1 MRVFLIILAVLLF
14 LSLAR
19 LLSSNG
25 GVGEVLSLQSRLA
38 ELETQVEERQNTNA
52 LLKQEVLDLQ
62 SGDTALET
70 IARQRLGMV
79 AKDEVFVQLLELKP
93 SNIAAPSPDQ
103 SATPVIENPQPIS
116 RIHND

>member
-1 MRVFLIILAVLLF
+1 MRVFLIILTVLLF

-25 GVGEVLSLQSRLA
+25 GLGEFLSLQSRLA
-38 ELETQVEERQNTNA
+38 EIETQVETRQNTNA

-62 SGDTALET
+62 SGDTAIET

-79 AKDEVFVQLLELKP
+79 AEGEVFVQLLELKP
-93 SNIAAPSPDQ
+93 SNIVAPSPDQ
-103 SATPVIENPQPIS
+103 SATPVIENPQPIN
-116 RIHND
+116 RIVTD